1 MATRCSFSEGNAEMM
16 LSVPADTDTATVST

>member
-1 MATRCSFSEGNAEMM
+1 MATRYSASPGKAEMM